1 MEIVLSIL
9 KYAIWACCAAICRNI
24 AIKKGYNPKWAIL
37 WGILGSL
44 IAVIVYACLSDK
56 NKEINENKQ

>member
-1 MEIVLSIL
+1 MIL
-9 KYAIWACCAAICRNI
+9 TILQVAIWVCCATICRNI
-24 AIKKGYNPKWAIL
+24 AIKKGYNPKWAMV
-37 WGILGSL
+37 WGVLGSL

>member
-1 MEIVLSIL
+1 MEIIL
-9 KYAIWACCAAICRNI
+9 KILQYAIWACCAAICRNI